1 MLTLLIF
8 LPIISALA
16 CIPLQ
21 NRKLMKLVA
30 LAVSGVCT
38 IFSAGLWFAYDLQAG
53 GMQFINEAAW
63 IPQLG
68 ISYSV
73 GLDGLSVPF
82 VFLSAFLTFLAVL
95 TEWKRNDDTF
105 YALFLVLQG
114 ALTAV
119 FVSLDL
125 ILFFIAFEVA
135 LIPMFFIIGKWG
147 YDNRRYAAIKF
158 LIYSLVGSVF
168 LLVGI
173 LATAYLASPTN
184 VSFDYRVLSETAQTI
199 AGPTALL
206 LCLGFAIAFLIKL
219 PSAPFHTW
227 LPHAHT
233 QAPTAGSIMLAGV
246 MLKMGGYGLIRF
258 NLAFFP
264 EAMHSLQFVFAALAV
279 LSLLYG
285 GFVALGQTDLK
296 QLVAYSSVNHM
307 GFVLLGIASMTAF
320 GVNGAVYQM
329 IAHGVITGLLFM
341 MIGMLSNRTHTRSI
355 AAMTGIYTA
364 MPIFGGVMWLAML
377 AGAGIPGMAGFVGE
391 FQALLGAFQSDG
403 TALFAVLACFGI
415 VINAAL
421 MLWTIQRVLQGEPTE
436 QMKENYDLYEM
447 KPIEL
452 MAATPLVIL
461 AVLWGLFPMMLTPY
475 IDVGVQ
481 QALSNFQNIFRF
493 AGL

>member
-1 MLTLLIF
+1 MLAAIACFF
-8 LPIISALA
+8 LDG
-16 CIPLQ
+16 
-21 NRKLMKLVA
+21 KLMKLVA
-30 LAVSGVCT
+30 LAVAGLCT
-38 IFSAGLWFAYDLQAG
+38 IFSAGLWFGYDLQVG
-53 GMQFINEAAW
+53 GMQFVQDTAW
-63 IPQLG
+63 IPAVG
-68 ISYSV
+68 INYTV
-73 GLDGLSVPF
+73 GLDGLSVAF
-82 VFLSAFLTFLAVL
+82 VFLSALLTFLAIIA
-95 TEWKRNDDTF
+95 EWHRDDAAF

-125 ILFFIAFEVA
+125 LLFFIAFEVA
-135 LIPMFFIIGKWG
+135 LIPMFFIIGNWG
-147 YDNRRYAAIKF
+147 YDNRRYAAMKF

-168 LLVGI
+168 LFVGI
-173 LATAYLASPTN
+173 LATAFLASPN
-184 VSFDYRVLSETAQTI
+184 AVSFDYRVLSETAQNIT
-199 AGPTALL
+199 GPTALL
-206 LCLGFAIAFLIKL
+206 LCLGFAIAFLVKL
-219 PSAPFHTW
+219 PSAPLHTW

-264 EAMHSLQFVFAALAV
+264 EAMHTLQILFAALAV
-279 LSLLYG
+279 ISLLYG

-307 GFVLLGIASMTAF
+307 GFVLLGIASMTTF
-320 GVNGAVYQM
+320 GVHGAVYQM

-341 MIGMLSNRTHTRSI
+341 LIGMLSNRTHTRSI
-355 AAMTGIYTA
+355 AAMTGLYSA
-364 MPIFGGVMWLAML
+364 MPLFGGMMWLAML

-391 FQALLGAFQSDG
+391 FQALLGAFQNDT
-403 TALFAVLACFGI
+403 TALFAVAACFGI
-415 VINAAL
+415 LINGAL

-436 QMKENYDLYEM
+436 QMTANYDLHDM
-447 KPIEL
+447 RPLEL
-452 MAATPLVIL
+452 VAAVPLVVL

-481 QALSNFQNIFRF
+481 QALSNFQTLFRF

>member
-1 MLTLLIF
+1 MLTLLIVFPILAAIASLF
-8 LPIISALA
+8 LKDG
-16 CIPLQ
+16 
-21 NRKLMKLVA
+21 KLMKLLA
-30 LAVSGVCT
+30 LAVSGMCT
-38 IFSAGLWFAYDLQAG
+38 LFSGALWFAYDLQAG
-53 GMQFINEAAW
+53 GMQFINEASW

-82 VFLSAFLTFLAVL
+82 VFLSALLTFLAIIA
-95 TEWKRNDDTF
+95 EWNRNDSTF

-119 FVSLDL
+119 FLSLDL

-135 LIPMFFIIGKWG
+135 LIPMFFIIGNWG
-147 YDNRRYAAIKF
+147 YDERRYAAIKF

-173 LATAYLASPTN
+173 LATAYLASPDAVT
-184 VSFDYRVLSETAQTI
+184 FDYRILSETAQTI

-264 EAMHSLQFVFAALAV
+264 EAMQSLQIVFAALAV

-296 QLVAYSSVNHM
+296 KLVAYSSVNHM
-307 GFVLLGIASMTAF
+307 GFVLLGIASLTTF
-320 GVNGAVYQM
+320 GVHGAVYQM

-355 AAMTGIYTA
+355 AAMTGMYTA
-364 MPIFGGVMWLAML
+364 MPVFGGMMWLAML

-391 FQALLGAFQSDG
+391 FQALLGAFQNDA

-415 VINAAL
+415 LINGAL
-421 MLWTIQRVLQGEPTE
+421 MLWTIQRVLQGEPTQ
-436 QMKENYDLYEM
+436 QMTENYDLYDM
-447 KPIEL
+447 KPLEL
-452 MAATPLVIL
+452 IAAVPLVVL

-475 IDVGVQ
+475 IDIGVQ
-481 QALSNFQNIFRF
+481 QALGNLQSLLRF